1 MPSRIKELDASEE
14 ALDLLS
20 RMLEASTE
28 QRIAAQ
34 EALQHPLVVQ
44 SYVAHSDLTVDG
56 PDSKSFVMSRSLTNR
71 SPELSVASE
80 KAWKA
85 LKRLEAMRIRPKTGS
100 KWCPGRLAGCV
111 RPSVSRWKELDGA

>member
-1 MPSRIKELDASEE
+1 MALLLMTSSLLGTRLLPHAESDSSLGLLPCATNPKYVPAKIKELSASQE

-44 SYVAHSDLTVDG
+44 SYVAQLEPAVDC

-71 SPELSVASE
+71 SPPLRDAFERAELA
-80 KAWKA
+80 
-85 LKRLEAMRIRPKTGS
+85 
-100 KWCPGRLAGCV
+100 
-111 RPSVSRWKELDGA
+111 